1 MLILAAAI
9 KQAGSTDGPKVR
21 EALENLAEPIE
32 GVITTY
38 RKPFAK
44 GQHEAINAQIP
55 VFGVVKDG
63 RVYYAN
69 PEDRARNMA
78 VK

>member
-1 MLILAAAI
+1 MFILAAAI
-9 KQAGSTDGPKVR
+9 KQAGTTDGTKVR
-21 EALENLAEPIE
+21 EALENLTEPVE

-63 RVYYAN
+63 RVVYAN
-69 PEDRARNMA
+69 PEDRVRNLT